1 MKTMKMVAF
10 FIGILWLLFEL
21 GWMGVMGF
29 SVPVGGANGFFDAL
43 VILGGPVTLALG
55 TLAAIKWD
63 RLAGAALW
71 LGAAIA
77 SLGLGFKSG
86 AHVGLYFLAMGVMV
100 LPQVVEGSLFLAAA
114 RRREAAEQQ
123 ARIRRRR

>member
-1 MKTMKMVAF
+1 MKGMKTAAF
-10 FIGILWLLFEL
+10 LIGGLWILFEL
-21 GWMGVMGF
+21 GWMSFMGP
-29 SVPVGGANGFFDAL
+29 SVPVGPANVLFDSL
-43 VILGGPVTLALG
+43 ILLGGPTALVLG
-55 TLAAIKWD
+55 TLAAIKWG
-63 RLAGAALW
+63 RPAGALLW
-71 LGAAIA
+71 LGAAVA